1 MTKCE
6 NVLIT
11 GAGRG
16 LGLALT
22 KKFLET
28 GYFVVAGF
36 YGSADNL
43 LNLPNNLKEG
53 LMTVPMDVTDETQV
67 AKGASDTA
75 SRISSL
81 DLLINNAGIHLE
93 QAYLP
98 LEEIDFN
105 SVLTT
110 FQVNTLGP
118 LKVAKHFVK
127 LLEQG
132 SRKLLVNIS
141 SEAGSISDCWRD
153 REYDYCMSKA
163 ALNMQSM
170 IMQNYLKPRGIKI
183 LDLHPGWMRT
193 DMGGAEADITPEEAA
208 AGIFKLTQKQWRL
221 DEGMYFDYTGKPM
234 NW

>member
-1 MTKCE
+1 MQ
-6 NVLIT
+6 NILIT

-22 KKFLET
+22 KRFLEMD
-28 GYFVVAGF
+28 YFVIAG
-36 YGSADNL
+36 YQNLQENL
-43 LNLPNNLKEG
+43 LG
-53 LMTVPMDVTDETQV
+53 LANSYSEQLMIITMDVTNEAEV
-67 AKGASDTA
+67 AKAAAETVN
-75 SRISSL
+75 RIGSL
-81 DLLINNAGIHLE
+81 DILINNAGIHLE

-118 LKVAKHFVK
+118 LRVAKHFCK
-127 LLEQG
+127 LLDQG
-132 SRKLLVNIS
+132 SQKLLVNIS

-163 ALNMQSM
+163 ALNMQSK

-193 DMGGAEADITPEEAA
+193 EMGGAEADITPEEAA
-208 AGIFKLTQKQWRL
+208 AGIFNLTQTKWRL
-221 DEGMYFDYTGKPM
+221 DDGMYFDYTGKPLS
-234 NW
+234 W